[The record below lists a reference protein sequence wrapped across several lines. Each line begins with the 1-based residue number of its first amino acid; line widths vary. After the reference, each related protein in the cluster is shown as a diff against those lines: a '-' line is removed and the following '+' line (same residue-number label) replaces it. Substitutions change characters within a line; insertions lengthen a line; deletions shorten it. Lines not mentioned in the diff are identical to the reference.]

1 MVTVI
6 ATGFDGGKKIRSATQ
21 RESTGVMD
29 TSGSNRASHERD
41 FLEELQRQR
50 QEVTDGGSP
59 FTSPERED
67 ETAAVVSAP
76 RVERS
81 VGEVPPARR
90 QTTYDADDLEI
101 PSFLR
106 RK

>member
-1 MVTVI
+1 
-6 ATGFDGGKKIRSATQ
+6 
-21 RESTGVMD
+21 MD
-29 TSGSNRASHERD
+29 TSSTGRASHERD

-50 QEVTDGGSP
+50 QEVTDGSSP
-59 FTSPERED
+59 FTAPERED
-67 ETAAVVSAP
+67 EAAALAAVP

-81 VGEVPPARR
+81 VGEPAPVRH